1 MASTAF
7 TVIEGGKKSTEVIE
21 VSTAQL
27 TEHSKQAEYSP
38 QMSKKK
44 WREFVASVAK
54 EGILQPIVVT
64 KGFRVIDGKH
74 RLKAAKELGIEN
86 VRVIIEEISEDKIPA
101 YITATKLARDDLKSG
116 QRAALV
122 IRLFYEELAQEAK
135 ERMSLG
141 GKGGV
146 NEGVPDLEQV
156 KTTGRTNEKLAKKSG
171 VGKTNIAYLLAV
183 YRNRPDLFER
193 VFSGE
198 YSINK
203 AYTQMKADE
212 QPEEV
217 EPAEAPIEVE
227 RKAVEALKVREA
239 GLPQIDESQPS
250 HSLDNRLV
258 QMRKKALALTVEVLD
273 ESEKMSE
280 AKPEVRDSA
289 RSQLLTLTR
298 SCVLALGYTEENE
311 DNADLLAVIHELL
324 NKLNGGN

>member
-1 MASTAF
+1 MASTALS
-7 TVIEGGKKSTEVIE
+7 VIEGGKKPTEVIE

-116 QRAALV
+116 QKAALV
-122 IRLFYEELAQEAK
+122 IRLFYEEERQKAKDRMLSGKSADPSETFQEGSGEVA
-135 ERMSLG
+135 
-141 GKGGV
+141 
-146 NEGVPDLEQV
+146 DI
-156 KTTGRTNEKLAKKSG
+156 LAKKVG
-171 VGKTNIAYLLAV
+171 VSSRYMYNLIAV
-183 YRNRPDLFER
+183 YRNRPDLFDR

-217 EPAEAPIEVE
+217 EPTEAPIEVE

-239 GLPQIDESQPS
+239 GLPQIDESQPT

>member
-1 MASTAF
+1 MASTALS
-7 TVIEGGKKSTEVIE
+7 VIEGGKKSMEVIE

-44 WREFVASVAK
+44 WREFVASVAN

-116 QRAALV
+116 QKAALV
-122 IRLFYEELAQEAK
+122 IRLFYEEERMKAK
-135 ERMSLG
+135 EREARTHFG
-141 GKGGV
+141 
-146 NEGVPDLEQV
+146 NTGVPDLDLPEEKG
-156 KTTGRTNEKLAKKSG
+156 KTHEILAKKAG
-171 VGKTNIAYLLAV
+171 IGKSSMAYLLAV
-183 YRNRPDLFER
+183 YRNRPDLFEL
-193 VFSGE
+193 VFDGS

-239 GLPQIDESQPS
+239 GLPQIDESQPT

>member
-7 TVIEGGKKSTEVIE
+7 TVIEGGKKSMEVIE

-135 ERMSLG
+135 ANSLANL
-141 GKGGV
+141 KQ
-146 NEGVPDLEQV
+146 NTEMPNLASRSISRD
-156 KTTGRTNEKLAKKSG
+156 TANDLAKKAGIGRSSM
-171 VGKTNIAYLLAV
+171 TYLIAV
-183 YRNRPDLFER
+183 YRNRPDLFES
-193 VFSGE
+193 VFDGS

-239 GLPQIDESQPS
+239 GLPQIDESQPT

-289 RSQLLTLTR
+289 RSKLLTLTR

>member
-116 QRAALV
+116 QKAALV
-122 IRLFYEELAQEAK
+122 IRLFYEE
-135 ERMSLG
+135 ERQKAEVRRASTL
-141 GKGGV
+141 V
-146 NEGVPDLEQV
+146 QNTDSPDLDERE
-156 KTTGRTNEKLAKKSG
+156 KTRTDVALAKKAG
-171 VGKTNIAYLLAV
+171 IGKSSMAYLLAV
-183 YRNRPDLFER
+183 YKARPDLFER

>member
-1 MASTAF
+1 MASTALS
-7 TVIEGGKKSTEVIE
+7 VIEGGKKSMEVIE

-101 YITATKLARDDLKSG
+101 YITATKLNRDDLKSG
-116 QRAALV
+116 QKAALV
-122 IRLFYEELAQEAK
+122 IRLFYEETSREAELRK
-135 ERMSLG
+135 QATQFGSTDS
-141 GKGGV
+141 
-146 NEGVPDLEQV
+146 PDLEGPEMNGE
-156 KTTGRTNEKLAKKSG
+156 TAEILAKKAG
-171 VGKTNIAYLLAV
+171 VSKTNMYYLLAV
-183 YRNRPDLFER
+183 YRNRPNLFER

-239 GLPQIDESQPS
+239 GLPQVDESQPS

>member
-116 QRAALV
+116 QKAALV
-122 IRLFYEELAQEAK
+122 IRLFYEETSKEA
-135 ERMSLG
+135 ERRKRATQFGNSADSPNLDTPI
-141 GKGGV
+141 
-146 NEGVPDLEQV
+146 ESE
-156 KTTGRTNEKLAKKSG
+156 RTDVALAKKAGIGRSSM
-171 VGKTNIAYLLAV
+171 AYLLAV
-183 YRNRPDLFER
+183 YRNRPDLFEK
-193 VFSGE
+193 VFNGE

-217 EPAEAPIEVE
+217 EPAEASIEVE

-239 GLPQIDESQPS
+239 GLPQIDESQPT

>member
-1 MASTAF
+1 MASTALS
-7 TVIEGGKKSTEVIE
+7 VIEGGKKTMEVIE

-74 RLKAAKELGIEN
+74 RLKAAKELGIES
-86 VRVIIEEISEDKIPA
+86 VRVIIEDIPEDDIPA
-101 YITATKLARDDLKSG
+101 YITETKLNRDDLKSG
-116 QRAALV
+116 QRAAIV
-122 IRLFYEELAQEAK
+122 IRLHYKDGGAQ
-135 ERMSLG
+135 
-141 GKGGV
+141 GKRT
-146 NEGVPDLEQV
+146 DLSQDWE
-156 KTTGRTNEKLAKKSG
+156 KLNIHEKLAKMAGISKGSIG
-171 VGKTNIAYLLAV
+171 NLIMVFKRRA
-183 YRNRPDLFER
+183 DLFEK

-217 EPAEAPIEVE
+217 EPTEAPIEVE
-227 RKAVEALKVREA
+227 RKAVEALKVKES

>member
-1 MASTAF
+1 MSSTAF
-7 TVIEGGKKSTEVIE
+7 TVIEGGKKSMEVIE

-116 QRAALV
+116 QKAALV

-135 ERMSLG
+135 ASSLANLKQNTEYANFQSREMSG
-141 GKGGV
+141 
-146 NEGVPDLEQV
+146 ETADI
-156 KTTGRTNEKLAKKSG
+156 LAKKAGMS
-171 VGKTNIAYLLAV
+171 KRNLYFLIAV
-183 YRNRPDLFER
+183 YRNRPDLFEK

-217 EPAEAPIEVE
+217 EPAEASIEVE

-239 GLPQIDESQPS
+239 GLPQIDESQPT

>member
-1 MASTAF
+1 MASTALS
-7 TVIEGGKKSTEVIE
+7 VIEGGKKPTEVIE

-116 QRAALV
+116 QKAALV
-122 IRLFYEELAQEAK
+122 IRLHYEEEKQRAKARQGNRTDLTSAPIGAKVENKRSSKVLA
-135 ERMSLG
+135 
-141 GKGGV
+141 
-146 NEGVPDLEQV
+146 
-156 KTTGRTNEKLAKKSG
+156 EKAG
-171 VGKTNIAYLLAV
+171 VGHGSITRLITV

-193 VFSGE
+193 VFNGS

-203 AYTQMKADE
+203 VYTQMKADE

-217 EPAEAPIEVE
+217 EPAEASIEVE

>member
-1 MASTAF
+1 MMAQAL
-7 TVIEGGKKSTEVIE
+7 TVIEGGKTQTEVIE
-21 VSTAQL
+21 VSTNQI

-38 QMSKKK
+38 PMAKKK
-44 WREFVASVAK
+44 WREFVASIAK

-86 VRVIIEEISEDKIPA
+86 VRVIIEDISEDTIPT
-101 YITATKLARDDLKSG
+101 YITETKLNRDDLKSG
-116 QRAALV
+116 QKAALV
-122 IRLFYEELAQEAK
+122 IRLFYEE
-135 ERMSLG
+135 ERQKAEGRS
-141 GKGGV
+141 GKR
-146 NEGVPDLEQV
+146 NDLVPNLEQGV
-156 KTTGRTNEKLAKKSG
+156 EGRTNEILAKKAG
-171 VGKTNIAYLLAV
+171 IGKSSMAYLIAV
-183 YRNRPDLFER
+183 HKSRPDLFEL
-193 VFSGE
+193 VFEGS

-212 QPEEV
+212 QPGEV